1 MEKDT
6 FLSQSSTKR
15 LIAIILLVLT
25 TILWG
30 SSFILTKY
38 ITEDVP
44 IFFFLGLR
52 FLIALFGFIPFFP
65 HLKNINKKI
74 ILMGF
79 ITGMLYFFGIAFQ
92 TFGLQT
98 TTAGKAGFITGL
110 STVIVPFITWFGFKK
125 PMNRR
130 IWVAVA
136 ISMVGMAFLLLEGE
150 SGFIIG
156 DILVLICAFFWAIY
170 IVFNDKYVRLSDV
183 YLYSIIQISV
193 ISGIS
198 FICSLVFSEKYIW
211 TSVQPAFWFIMIYMG
226 IGIMTLTI
234 LFQNWSQQF
243 QDPSQTA
250 IIFTLEPVFA
260 ALFGFIIGSEIFTL
274 FGWIGCS
281 LIFIAILIT
290 VLKNSEIREK
300 RDSNNI
306 LFT

>member
-6 FLSQSSTKR
+6 FLSQSSTKS

-38 ITEDVP
+38 MTENVP
-44 IFFFLGLR
+44 IFLFLGIR

-110 STVIVPFITWFGFKK
+110 STVIVPFITWLGFKK
-125 PMNRR
+125 PLNRR
-130 IWVAVA
+130 VWVAVA
-136 ISMVGMAFLLLEGE
+136 LSMVGMAFLLLEGE

-198 FICSLVFSEKYIW
+198 FICSLVLGEKYIW
-211 TSVQPAFWFIMIYMG
+211 TSTQPTFWLIMVYMG

-234 LFQNWSQQF
+234 LFQNWSQQY
-243 QDPSQTA
+243 QEPAQTA

-260 ALFGFIIGSEIFTL
+260 ALFGFLIGNEVLSL
-274 FGWIGCS
+274 YAWFGCA

-290 VLKNSEIREK
+290 VLKNKNNYEENK
-300 RDSNNI
+300 RD
-306 LFT
+306 LL